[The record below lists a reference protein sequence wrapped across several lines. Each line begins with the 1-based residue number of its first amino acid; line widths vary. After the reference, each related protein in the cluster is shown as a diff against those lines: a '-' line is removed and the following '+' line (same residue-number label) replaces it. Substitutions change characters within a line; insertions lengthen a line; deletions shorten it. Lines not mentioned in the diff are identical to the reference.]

1 MAVRPHQN
9 DVQSR
14 NHRHFVCL
22 SLYNSASLPICRSIC
37 RSIQF
42 QQATEILAKLKSG
55 KSEGAVS
62 KIAQQQQPLVVVL
75 VEFKRRCKSFPTK
88 QPSFIER
95 LSSFSHFPP
104 HNTSTT

>member
-1 MAVRPHQN
+1 VDAYLQLGCLELISASPGSLEKKRPARLLRFNIKLFVLEKPNKMAVRPHQN

-42 QQATEILAKLKSG
+42 QQATEILAKLKIWE
-55 KSEGAVS
+55 K
-62 KIAQQQQPLVVVL
+62 
-75 VEFKRRCKSFPTK
+75 
-88 QPSFIER
+88 
-95 LSSFSHFPP
+95 
-104 HNTSTT
+104 